1 MHRRK
6 GLVTHPYLYC
16 TNCGGKDYIEYS
28 HITKCRGNISEK
40 RQRTWALN
48 QRSVLATKCTGGTHK
63 SFQMHCILMDMPV
76 PVSRSR
82 YSKIGCDVR
91 EAIILQAQ
99 TSMEQARR
107 EVRDLYSIDNGT
119 GEGWKGEGKGWWR
132 SEGWRYKRYCQAN
145 SSQGPCAKQ
154 TRKD

>member
-6 GLVTHPYLYC
+6 GLVTHPYIYC
-16 TNCGGKDYIEYS
+16 TNCGGEDYIEYS
-28 HITKCRGNISEK
+28 HITKCRGNRSEK

-63 SFQMHCILMDMPV
+63 SLQMHCILMDLPV

-91 EAIILQAQ
+91 EASILQAQ

-107 EVRDLYSIDNGT
+107 EVRDLYSIDTDT
-119 GEGWKGEGKGWWR
+119 GEGWKGEGWWRWKGEGKGRWR
-132 SEGWRYKRYCQAN
+132 SEGWR
-145 SSQGPCAKQ
+145 
-154 TRKD
+154 